1 MLTEMLNF
9 VFKCT
14 DFCRVHGNLLQ
25 NQVHKNFCP
34 MKMQVYT
41 FPYPH
46 STIRRGVEGSSQ
58 AIRSGNDS

>member
-1 MLTEMLNF
+1 
-9 VFKCT
+9 
-14 DFCRVHGNLLQ
+14 
-25 NQVHKNFCP
+25 

-58 AIRSGNDS
+58 AIRSGMTADNLRTAFVAHQYGLLFGLELSCGQL